1 MKKLFILLFLCLNGV
16 ELAFG
21 AAGQIMD
28 ANDAN
33 NAYYIATPYD
43 GNEIANLQYVQSAD
57 VMYFVDGTDP
67 VYKLSRTSHADW
79 TMTEVNFTRGPFK
92 AENLTTT
99 TIEPN
104 ATTGSITL
112 NASSTA
118 MWDANHIGAL
128 WQITHTIGANSVN
141 ASFAADGNSSSVTVL
156 LDQYFDFSTHSVA
169 PNWTGT
175 VILQKSYDNG
185 TTWKDVIPVHYENDG
200 NIQYSEKEIVADAIY
215 RVHMESWSS
224 GTCNYSLIARSFDV
238 HGVVKITQLT
248 DANTVTATVINT
260 LGGTSATKY
269 WAEGAWSID
278 EGYPQAIAFYEERLV
293 FAATKNQPQTIWCSE
308 TDNWESFNAGTNDT
322 SALVFTIAS
331 DQLDSIRWMISQNCL
346 LVGTASGEWK
356 LSAAEGADA
365 PMNPANIMA
374 KRQSSY
380 GSARIQ
386 PKIMNNV
393 VLFVQRMAKK
403 IRELVYSYELDT
415 WIAPDLTVLSEH
427 ITGSGITEMAF
438 QKTPDPIL
446 WCVRSDG
453 TLSTMTYNR
462 EQEVVAW
469 SRQITDGEFESV
481 AIIPGDGE
489 DEVWVVV
496 KRTIDGSTV
505 RYIEQ
510 FQPRDWG
517 TDDKDI
523 FFVDS
528 GLTFDGGA
536 AVTITGI
543 SQANPCVV
551 TAVGHGETDGN
562 QIRISGVSGMTQV
575 NGKVYTVHTVVD
587 VNSFQIRDKTDAVD
601 INSVAFTTYISGG
614 SVEQVENN
622 FTTLGHL
629 EGETVA
635 VIADGSYYGT
645 EVVDNNTITLDDYYN
660 KVHAGLNY
668 TAKLLPQRLEIPGA
682 RTEGRTKRVTAVTV
696 RFYDTLACK
705 IGNSWTNWDNVVF
718 SESTDPNDT
727 ATPLFNGDRK
737 IDFGGDYDTAGN
749 IYIQND
755 LPVPCTVLCVI
766 PELEVYR

>member
-1 MKKLFILLFLCLNGV
+1 MKNLFILLILCLNS
-16 ELAFG
+16 LAYG

-33 NAYYIATPYD
+33 NAYYVSTVYD

-67 VYKLSRTSHADW
+67 VYKLSRTAHADW
-79 TMTEVNFTRGPFK
+79 TMTEVTFTRGPFK
-92 AENLTTT
+92 AENITTT

-104 ATTGSITL
+104 ATTGTITL
-112 NASSTA
+112 NASSAT

-128 WQITHTIGANSVN
+128 WQLTHTIGANSVN

-175 VILQKSYDNG
+175 IILQKSYDSG

-238 HGVVKITQLT
+238 HGVVKITAYT

-260 LGGTSATKY
+260 LGGTAATTY

-278 EGYPQAIAFYEERLV
+278 EGFPQAIAFYEERLV
-293 FAATKNQPQTIWCSE
+293 FAATKNQPQTIWFSE
-308 TDNWESFNAGTNDT
+308 TDNWEGFNAGTDDS
-322 SALVFTIAS
+322 SAITITIAS
-331 DQLDSIRWMISQNCL
+331 DQLDSIRWLIAQNVL
-346 LVGTASGEWK
+346 LIGTASAEWK
-356 LSAAEGADA
+356 LSAAEGADTA
-365 PMNPANIMA
+365 LTPANVMI

-380 GSARIQ
+380 GSAVIQ
-386 PKIMNNV
+386 PKVMNNV

-403 IRELVYSYELDT
+403 LRELVYSYELDT
-415 WIAPDLTVLSEH
+415 WVAPDLTVLSEH
-427 ITGSGITEMAF
+427 ITGSGITQMAL

-446 WCVRSDG
+446 WCVTTG
-453 TLSTMTYNR
+453 GELATMTYNR

-469 SRQITDGEFESV
+469 SRQVTDGLYESV
-481 AIIPGDGE
+481 AVIPGDGE
-489 DEVWVVV
+489 DEVWVAV
-496 KRTIDGSTV
+496 KRTVDSSTV

-510 FQPRDWG
+510 FQPRSWG
-517 TDDKDI
+517 SDDKDI

-528 GLTFDGGA
+528 GLTYDGGA
-536 AVTITGI
+536 AKTITGI
-543 SQANPCVV
+543 SQASPCVV

-562 QIRISGVSGMTQV
+562 QIRISGVVGMTQV
-575 NGKVYTVHTVVD
+575 NNKVYTVHTVVD

-601 INSVAFTTYISGG
+601 INSVAFTTYTSGG
-614 SVEQVENN
+614 SFEEVENN

-635 VIADGSYYGT
+635 VVADGSYYGT
-645 EVVDNNTITLDDYYN
+645 KIVDSNTITLDDYYN
-660 KVHAGLNY
+660 TVHAGLNY

-682 RTEGRTKRVTAVTV
+682 GTEGRTKRITAVTL
-696 RFYDTLACK
+696 RFYKTLACK
-705 IGNSWTNWDNVVF
+705 LGSSWTSYDNIVF
-718 SESTDPNDT
+718 SESTDSNDT
-727 ATPLFNGDRK
+727 ATPLFTGDRK
-737 IDFGGDYDTAGN
+737 IDFGGDYGTSAS
-749 IYIQND
+749 IYLQDD
-755 LPVPCTVLCVI
+755 LPVPCTILSATL
-766 PELEVYR
+766 ELEVYR